1 MDHGGDWVPQGHIL
15 TKPEDESGNSIPK
28 SPCHLGN
35 SQSNGP
41 SLSPVDSWDDG
52 DSRPELRQESHTF
65 SCSHCGKTY
74 CHSEDPLNCHSPSKT
89 DRHYCLLCSK
99 EFLNPVVTKTH
110 SHNHIDAQTFACP
123 ECGMAFQSHHELAS
137 HLHTHASGLS
147 QMPPLREEA
156 RGPEGGAVKDEV
168 DLPGQG
174 EIQKAPSEPPRTPGD
189 NTGSA
194 NGGQGVK
201 STVAEDEERP
211 FRCAQC
217 GRSYR
222 HAGSLLNH
230 QKAHTTGLYP
240 CSLCPK
246 LLPNLLSLKN
256 HGRTH
261 TDPKRHRCSI
271 CGKAFRTAARLEGHG
286 RVHAPRE
293 GPFTCPHC
301 PRHFRR
307 RISFQQHQ
315 QQHQEEW
322 TVASSGAPKAP
333 AAGRRDLSLP
343 PPPTPTTPLLDPSP
357 QWPADLSFSL

>member
-1 MDHGGDWVPQGHIL
+1 
-15 TKPEDESGNSIPK
+15 
-28 SPCHLGN
+28 
-35 SQSNGP
+35 
-41 SLSPVDSWDDG
+41 
-52 DSRPELRQESHTF
+52 
-65 SCSHCGKTY
+65 
-74 CHSEDPLNCHSPSKT
+74 
-89 DRHYCLLCSK
+89 
-99 EFLNPVVTKTH
+99 
-110 SHNHIDAQTFACP
+110 
-123 ECGMAFQSHHELAS
+123 MA
-137 HLHTHASGLS
+137 
-147 QMPPLREEA
+147 
-156 RGPEGGAVKDEV
+156 
-168 DLPGQG
+168 LPGPGNAQDVPT
-174 EIQKAPSEPPRTPGD
+174 ESSRTPGENAGRPD
-189 NTGSA
+189 GR
-194 NGGQGVK
+194 QGVK
-201 STVAEDEERP
+201 STVAEEEERP

-271 CGKAFRTAARLEGHG
+271 CGKAFRTAARLQGHG

-307 RISFQQHQ
+307 RISFLQHQ

-333 AAGRRDLSLP
+333 AAGRGDLSLP